1 MKILLMMLPLVCVA
15 AGALAQDVEQQGAA
29 RAETTQEQDKVQ
41 AQAAP
46 GKETQRQ
53 GADMRYCLA
62 LKSNREIIRCAEPG
76 RKP

>member
-1 MKILLMMLPLVCVA
+1 MNILLMMLPLVCVA
-15 AGALAQDVEQQGAA
+15 AGALAQNLEQQGEA
-29 RAETTQEQDKVQ
+29 RAETTQKQDK
-41 AQAAP
+41 AQTQVAP